1 MPRSERDAPVRKP
14 EATDSSERNR
24 DRAMRRCEPSL
35 SGGGTHRLMFSD
47 QSPNRAVSGSDLAR
61 VRTNARLSG
70 RQVAARMRVSRQRVS
85 AIEASARVAPA
96 ALDRVLTAISEL
108 IAERDGRA

>member
-1 MPRSERDAPVRKP
+1 MSLLDSRPDPVI
-14 EATDSSERNR
+14 
-24 DRAMRRCEPSL
+24 
-35 SGGGTHRLMFSD
+35 
-47 QSPNRAVSGSDLAR
+47 SGSDLAR

-70 RQVAARMRVSRQRVS
+70 RQVAERMGGARQRVS

-108 IAERDGRA
+108 IAEREAQP